1 MTTTEEKVDSIIWS
15 EMIFEN
21 LDVTEAAYPGNIGF
35 QEMVKFYQKASSI
48 QIKKMEKIVKDGDFE
63 EFKNLI
69 RKVLGV
75 KLKQKGKENE
85 PGNFE

>member
-1 MTTTEEKVDSIIWS
+1 MNLEKKVESIIWT

-21 LDVTEAAYPGNIGF
+21 LDMNEASYPDNIGF
-35 QEMVKFYQKASSI
+35 QEMSEFYQKASKS
-48 QIKKMEKIVKDGDFE
+48 QITKMEKIVKDGDFA

-75 KLKQKGKENE
+75 KLK
-85 PGNFE
+85 